1 MKFLLRAL
9 CALLLSMSTALAAVD
24 ANTATVEQLQMITG
38 VGPTIA
44 RRIVD
49 ERRHG
54 AYRSLDDLQARV
66 KGIGET
72 SIRKMAAAGLTVG
85 PGRST
90 PACCACTG
98 RSARCC
104 CCGRRCGRCG
114 SPRAAHRPAT
124 SSSRSASARC

>member
-9 CALLLSMSTALAAVD
+9 CALLLSMSTALAAID

-85 PGRST
+85 PGRAKGEQRPESAAEPKVET
-90 PACCACTG
+90 RPPPA
-98 RSARCC
+98 ARAEPA
-104 CCGRRCGRCG
+104 RRDE
-114 SPRAAHRPAT
+114 PRK
-124 SSSRSASARC
+124 